1 MTESGTAD
9 NRARRRLGATDIE
22 ITPVGLGCMQF
33 AGDGFLSRQMFPGIE
48 QPAVTEIVK
57 AALDGGVSWFDTA
70 EMYGQG
76 HSERVLTTALR
87 ELGADPEDT
96 TIATKWTPLLRT
108 AASIRRTISDR
119 LAALQGYPVTL
130 HQIHMPR
137 GSLSPVPRQLDA
149 FAELQEK
156 GQIKAVGVSSF
167 NGSQL
172 AAAHAHLAARGIT
185 LASNQVQVSLAHR
198 SIESDGTLETARRLG
213 VTLIAFS
220 PLRSGLLTGK
230 FHDRPELAAA
240 VPRIRRAIG
249 GFTPKGLARTE
260 PLIRELREIGT
271 AHGVSP
277 SVVALSW
284 VISYYRDTVV
294 AIPGASK
301 PAHARDSAAAMDLR
315 LTEKELARL
324 DEVSQNVRR

>member
-1 MTESGTAD
+1 MAESGTTG
-9 NRARRRLGATDIE
+9 NRAKRQLGATDIE
-22 ITPVGLGCMQF
+22 VTPVGVGCMQF

-48 QPAVTEIVK
+48 QPTVTEIVK
-57 AALDGGVSWFDTA
+57 TALDAGLSWFDTA
-70 EMYGQG
+70 EMYGRG

-87 ELGADPEDT
+87 QLGAEPADT
-96 TIATKWTPLLRT
+96 PIATKWTPLLRT

-119 LAALQGYPVTL
+119 LAALQGYPITL
-130 HQIHMPR
+130 HQIHMPH
-137 GSLSPVPRQLDA
+137 GSLSPIPRQLDA

-156 GQIKAVGVSSF
+156 GLIKAVGVSSF
-167 NGSQL
+167 NGPQL
-172 AAAHAHLAARGIT
+172 ATAHAHLAARGIT
-185 LASNQVQVSLAHR
+185 LASNQVRVSLAHR
-198 SIESDGTLETARRLG
+198 NIERDGTLETARRLG

-220 PLRSGLLTGK
+220 PLHSGLLTGK
-230 FHDRPELAAA
+230 FHARPELAAA

-249 GFTPKGLARTE
+249 GFTPRGLARTE

-284 VISYYRDTVV
+284 VISFYRDTVV

-301 PAHARDSAAAMDLR
+301 PAHARDNAAAMDLR
-315 LTEKELARL
+315 LAEKELARL
-324 DEVSQNVRR
+324 DEISLNVRR